1 MTDAPTP
8 TTPRDRR
15 GPGRPAVSGHEDPPG
30 EAPWAMQFV
39 VHVEKSAPPTVDDVC
54 VATARSTLRVL
65 AEAGEHGWQPEV
77 DRWRAGRIRKIVR
90 RARGSAWA
98 RSESMPG
105 ITVHHGTAEVR
116 AFVPGPTDAVP
127 VELSKLQVEGLVL
140 DRRDPD
146 APAAVARP
154 VVVAMNPRWDLAA
167 HPGKAAAQAAHAV
180 QLAAATMSRAT
191 YLDWRD
197 RGFPIRVD
205 WPDLQTW
212 PRLEETAP
220 VVVTDAGY
228 TVVEAG
234 ARTCVATWT

>member
-1 MTDAPTP
+1 M
-8 TTPRDRR
+8 
-15 GPGRPAVSGHEDPPG
+15 
-30 EAPWAMQFV
+30 
-39 VHVEKSAPPTVDDVC
+39 
-54 VATARSTLRVL
+54 
-65 AEAGEHGWQPEV
+65 
-77 DRWRAGRIRKIVR
+77 
-90 RARGSAWA
+90 
-98 RSESMPG
+98 
-105 ITVHHGTAEVR
+105 
-116 AFVPGPTDAVP
+116 
-127 VELSKLQVEGLVL
+127 
-140 DRRDPD
+140 
-146 APAAVARP
+146 
-154 VVVAMNPRWDLAA
+154 
-167 HPGKAAAQAAHAV
+167 